1 MFLSKFVGGKN
12 ILKAKDIKLPYYK
25 IYDYVKE
32 SDCKNHCINHKVN
45 LLGLRSTYNSMHAI
59 KLSGLY
65 NINLERY
72 LDEYNLIAIE
82 RGHNILIDAENVK
95 NQEMINEYS
104 NYCIYV
110 GHCEIVDFETGQK
123 AKGPPKIGK
132 SRYLSALNRGRSQGG
147 SDWIF
152 DYIYFV
158 PEEEKY
164 SKLETQIHNELK
176 KFNLNKPHHRELYNL
191 SINDAI
197 DKVKSIIES
206 AF

>member
-1 MFLSKFVGGKN
+1 MNPKVLQETFVPLFPIKGCEC
-12 ILKAKDIKLPYYK
+12 KDILQ
-25 IYDYVKE
+25 
-32 SDCKNHCINHKVN
+32 
-45 LLGLRSTYNSMHAI
+45 
-59 KLSGLY
+59 
-65 NINLERY
+65 NINKNY
-72 LDEYNLIAIE
+72 S
-82 RGHNILIDAENVK
+82 ENP
-95 NQEMINEYS
+95 EYS

-197 DKVKSIIES
+197 DKVKSIVES
-206 AF
+206 VF